1 MSRRSE
7 RVASLIRDTIGHLL
21 LAKLSDPRLNPAL
34 VSVTRV
40 EVADDLLT
48 ARVYVSVVGAPSQQ
62 RNALRALRHAAGRL
76 QELMM
81 RQIQLRNTPVLEFAL
96 DEKFKQT
103 LRTYELINQAMAE
116 IRAKEERQAAPP
128 LDGPPRPDPPEGS
141 KGPQGDPR

>member
-7 RVASLIRDTIGHLL
+7 RVASLIRDTLGHLL

-40 EVADDLLT
+40 EMAEDLLT
-48 ARVYVSVVGAPSQQ
+48 ARVYVSVIGAPTQQ

-76 QELMM
+76 QGLMM
-81 RQIQLRNTPVLEFAL
+81 EQIELRNTPVLEFVI

-103 LRTYELINQAMAE
+103 LRTYELINKAMAE
-116 IRAKEERQAAPP
+116 IRAKEERQANPP
-128 LDGPPRPDPPEGS
+128 NDGPGHSDPPQEPQ
-141 KGPQGDPR
+141 GPQGRPR

>member
-7 RVASLIRDTIGHLL
+7 RVASLIRNTIGQLL

-40 EVADDLLT
+40 EMAEDLLT

-81 RQIQLRNTPVLEFAL
+81 QQIELRNTPVLEFAL

-103 LRTYELINQAMAE
+103 LRTYELIDQAMAE
-116 IRAKEERQAAPP
+116 IRAKEDRQAASP
-128 LDGPPRPDPPEGS
+128 DEAGPPDPPAANR
-141 KGPQGDPR
+141 PQDPPR